1 MSKSLPIKIKPP
13 LGPLS
18 VLCVVVVTTWQC
30 GIGSFNNPEAIS
42 PLGCEISANKKAPH
56 ESAISLN
63 FLKSIS
69 LE

>member
-1 MSKSLPIKIKPP
+1 MAIKPP

-18 VLCVVVVTTWQC
+18 VLCVVVVTTWQN
-30 GIGSFNNPEAIS
+30 GIGLFKKPVAIS
-42 PLGCEISANKKAPH
+42 PLGCDISANKKAPQ